1 MAPGSAEQISS
12 AQCSV
17 GWRGRDASSCSR
29 RLSGA
34 RRVTSPIERGPA
46 ARVSRRRSGGC
57 YGDKGAT
64 GSRAQSAERSELIP
78 TPRSLSRSGAR
89 TPAAICISRVMLN
102 SENSSSTQSCART
115 KQQQQ
120 KPPTAAFKRNQVN
133 LLSSLKS
140 PYVCTHTLPCTWL
153 YIVLKCVITHAFDYL
168 NMNEFPSWF
177 TFISNLTSIKS
188 RHALK
193 PLLCSYTVIRLNS
206 MPRLSP
212 LITRSAWVYI
222 ARYI

>member
-168 NMNEFPSWF
+168 NMNMSFLPGLHSF
-177 TFISNLTSIKS
+177 QILQ
-188 RHALK
+188 ALK
-193 PLLCSYTVIRLNS
+193 VDILLNPSCVHIQ
-206 MPRLSP
+206 
-212 LITRSAWVYI
+212 
-222 ARYI
+222 